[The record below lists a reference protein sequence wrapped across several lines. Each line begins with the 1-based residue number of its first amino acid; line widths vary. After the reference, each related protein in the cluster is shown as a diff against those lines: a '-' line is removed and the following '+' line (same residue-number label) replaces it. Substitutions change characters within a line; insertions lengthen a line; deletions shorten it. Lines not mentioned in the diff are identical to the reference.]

1 MRNIRNISKAAA
13 GLFLVWSLTVAIG
26 AAVAAEVI
34 IEIPIDTVVM
44 DRRNGQPGDIHELET
59 VPVPPEAVGL
69 TCPVAAISGNQ
80 RSVHP
85 NNDLIAAS
93 GSSSV
98 TMLDVERAPLVRT
111 DADGP
116 LTLGNTVT
124 ASLRIGEDLVFSG
137 GFVILIVC
145 QTNGGTTVPP
155 TTVPPTTVPP
165 TTVPPTTVPPTT
177 VPPTTVPPTTAP
189 TTTAPTSSTS
199 PASSTTPT
207 TQQTASSSIPSGVPT
222 GLGDDR
228 AERLPV
234 AALTVAALG
243 ITALGVL
250 SYRARRRLQD

>member
-1 MRNIRNISKAAA
+1 MKSIRNITRATAV
-13 GLFLVWSLTVAIG
+13 LFLVWSLTVAIG

-34 IEIPIDTVVM
+34 IEIPIDTVIM

-98 TMLDVERAPLVRT
+98 TMFDVERAPLVRT

-116 LTLGNTVT
+116 LTLGTTIT
-124 ASLRIGEDLVFSG
+124 ASVRLGEDLVFSG

-145 QTNGGTTVPP
+145 QTNGGTTLPPTTLPPTTLPPTTLPP
-155 TTVPPTTVPP
+155 TTVPPTD
-165 TTVPPTTVPPTT
+165 
-177 VPPTTVPPTTAP
+177 
-189 TTTAPTSSTS
+189 SSS
-199 PASSTTPT
+199 PVSSTTPT

-222 GLGDDR
+222 GLGDDS

-234 AALTVAALG
+234 AALAVAALG
-243 ITALGVL
+243 VTALGVL
-250 SYRARRRLQD
+250 SYRARRRPQD